1 MAAVRGG
8 RSKRLAAHGDEVIL
22 THKPLN
28 PLGIYNHART
38 PEHGCDAPVAIE
50 PVAQAEQLDMA
61 CQLDVGFARGTGL
74 EAAII
79 ARAGNARE
87 LAEMLNVDFAGVR
100 CSHGFDDFRETGAI
114 EPCRS
119 AASKARKAL

>member
-1 MAAVRGG
+1 MRPVRC
-8 RSKRLAAHGDEVIL
+8 KRFAAHGNEVIL
-22 THKPLN
+22 AHKSLN
-28 PLGIYNHART
+28 PLGIYNHAGAS
-38 PEHGCDAPVAIE
+38 EHGRDAPVAIE
-50 PVAQAEQLDMA
+50 SVAQAQQLDMA
-61 CQLDVGFARGTGL
+61 CQLYIGFARGTGL

-79 ARAGNARE
+79 TRPGHAGE